1 MNLHEYQAK
10 NLFKQ
15 YNIPTTTGKLLTH
28 SSQLDDIF
36 NTLGEENLVIKA
48 QVHAGG
54 RGKSGGVVIT
64 KSKQEAK
71 ETVNNLLGS
80 RLVTYQTSQEG
91 QPVNSL
97 YIEKPCDIDKQ
108 LYLAFVIDRSTQ
120 RITIMTST
128 EGGVE
133 IEEVA
138 KVSPEKIMKNKINPV
153 VGIMPYQCRQIAFDL
168 GLDEIQVEQM
178 VHLLQNMYKMFLEN
192 DLSLVEVNPLIIS
205 KQGDLICLDGK
216 VQVDD
221 SALFRQRKLNE
232 IRDETQ
238 EDIRELQAQKLQL
251 NYVSLDGNIAC
262 MVNGAGLAMATM
274 DLIKSYGAEPANFLD
289 VGGSTNEQRV
299 IEAFRIILS
308 DPKVNGILIN
318 IFGGIVR
325 CDIIAKGILG
335 AVEKMNIN
343 IPIVVRLE
351 GTNAKEGLELIKQ
364 SSKNIIEE
372 HDLDEATK
380 KIIELTKGDK

>member
-10 NLFKQ
+10 NLFKK
-15 YNIPTTTGKLLTH
+15 YGIPTTTGKLLTH
-28 SSQLDDIF
+28 SSQLDDIL

-54 RGKSGGVVIT
+54 RGKSGGVVLT
-64 KSKQEAK
+64 KDKKEAK
-71 ETVNNLLGS
+71 EAVNRLLGT
-80 RLVTYQTSQEG
+80 RLVTYQTTSQG
-91 QPVNSL
+91 QPVNSI

-108 LYLAFVIDRSTQ
+108 LYLAFIIDRSSQ
-120 RITIMTST
+120 RVTIMTSI

-138 KVSPEKIMKNKINPV
+138 KNDPKKIMKNKINPV

-168 GLDEIQVEQM
+168 GLDDNQVQQM
-178 VHLLQNMYKMFLEN
+178 IPLLQNMYKMFLDN
-192 DLSLVEVNPLIIS
+192 DLSLIEVNPLVIT

-216 VQVDD
+216 VQVDN
-221 SALFRQRKLNE
+221 SALYRQKKLNE

-238 EDIRELQAQKLQL
+238 EDSRELQAEKMQL
-251 NYVSLDGNIAC
+251 NYVSLDGNIGC

-274 DLIKSYGAEPANFLD
+274 DLIQTYGGEPANFLD

-299 IEAFRIILS
+299 IEAFKIILS
-308 DPKVNGILIN
+308 DRKVNGILIN

-325 CDIIAKGILG
+325 CDVIASGIIA
-335 AVEKMNIN
+335 AVQKMKID

-351 GTNAKEGLELIKQ
+351 GTNVEEGLKLIRQ
-364 SSKNIIEE
+364 SGLNIIEE
-372 HDLDEATK
+372 QDLDKATL
-380 KIIELTKGDK
+380 KIIELTKGK

>member
-10 NLFKQ
+10 NLFKK
-15 YNIPTTTGKLLTH
+15 YGIPTTTGKLLTH
-28 SSQLDDIF
+28 SSQLDDIL

-54 RGKSGGVVIT
+54 RGKSGGVVLT
-64 KSKQEAK
+64 KDKKEAK
-71 ETVNNLLGS
+71 EAVNRLLGS
-80 RLVTYQTSQEG
+80 RLVTYQTTSQG
-91 QPVNSL
+91 QPVNSI

-108 LYLAFVIDRSTQ
+108 LYLAFIIDRSSQ
-120 RITIMTST
+120 RVTIMTSI

-138 KVSPEKIMKNKINPV
+138 KNDPKKIMKNKINPV

-168 GLDEIQVEQM
+168 GLDDNQVQQM
-178 VHLLQNMYKMFLEN
+178 IPLLQNMYKMFLDN
-192 DLSLVEVNPLIIS
+192 DLSLIEVNPLVIT

-216 VQVDD
+216 VQVDN
-221 SALFRQRKLNE
+221 SALYRQKKLNE

-238 EDIRELQAQKLQL
+238 EDSRELQAEKMQL
-251 NYVSLDGNIAC
+251 NYVSLDGNIGC

-274 DLIKSYGAEPANFLD
+274 DLIQTYGGEPANFLD

-299 IEAFRIILS
+299 IEAFKIILS
-308 DPKVNGILIN
+308 DRKVNGILIN

-325 CDIIAKGILG
+325 CDVIASGIIA
-335 AVEKMNIN
+335 AVQKMKID

-351 GTNAKEGLELIKQ
+351 GTNVEEGLKLIRQ
-364 SSKNIIEE
+364 SGLNIIEE
-372 HDLDEATK
+372 QDLDKATL
-380 KIIELTKGDK
+380 KIIELTKGK

>member
-10 NLFKQ
+10 NLFKK
-15 YNIPTTTGKLLTH
+15 YNIPTTNGKLLTH

-36 NTLGEENLVIKA
+36 NILGEENLVIKA

-54 RGKSGGVVIT
+54 RGKAGGVVIT
-64 KSKQEAK
+64 KTKQEAK
-71 ETVNNLLGS
+71 ETVNKLLGS
-80 RLVTYQTSQEG
+80 KLVTYQTTSEG

-97 YIEKPCDIDKQ
+97 YIEKPCDIEKQ
-108 LYLAFVIDRSTQ
+108 LYLAFIIDRSSQ
-120 RITIMTST
+120 RVTIMTST

-138 KVSPEKIMKNKINPV
+138 KNNPKKIMRNKINPV

-168 GLDEIQVEQM
+168 GLDDHQVNQM
-178 VHLLQNMYKMFLEN
+178 IPLLQNMYKMFLEN
-192 DLSLVEVNPLIIS
+192 DLSLVEVNPLVITTS
-205 KQGDLICLDGK
+205 GDLVCLDAK
-216 VQVDD
+216 VQVDN
-221 SALFRQRKLNE
+221 SALYRQRKLNE

-238 EDIRELQAQKLQL
+238 EDPRELQAEKMQL

-274 DLIKSYGAEPANFLD
+274 DLIKSHGGEPANFLD
-289 VGGSTNEQRV
+289 VAGSTNEQRV

-308 DPKVNGILIN
+308 DTKVNGILIN

-325 CDIIAKGILG
+325 CDIIANGIIA
-335 AVEKMNIN
+335 AVEKMNMD
-343 IPIVVRLE
+343 IPLVVRLE
-351 GTNAKEGLELIKQ
+351 GTNAKEGLELIRN
-364 SSKNIIEE
+364 SGLNIIEE
-372 HDLDEATK
+372 QDLDKATI
-380 KIIELTKGDK
+380 KIIELTKGN

>member
-10 NLFKQ
+10 NLFKK

-28 SSQLDDIF
+28 SSQLDDILD
-36 NTLGEENLVIKA
+36 TLGEDNLVVKA

-54 RGKSGGVVIT
+54 RGKSGGVVLT
-64 KSKQEAK
+64 KDKKEAK

-80 RLVTYQTSQEG
+80 RLVTYQTTSEG

-97 YIEKPCDIDKQ
+97 YIEKPCSFDKQ
-108 LYLAFVIDRSTQ
+108 LYLAFIIDRSTQ
-120 RITIMTST
+120 RVTIMTSI

-138 KVSPEKIMKNKINPV
+138 QNTPHKIMKNKINPV

-168 GLDEIQVEQM
+168 GLDDKQVAQM
-178 VHLLQNMYKMFLEN
+178 VPLLQNMYKMFLEN
-192 DLSLVEVNPLIIS
+192 DLSLVEVNPLVITT
-205 KQGDLICLDGK
+205 QGDIVCLDGK
-216 VQVDD
+216 IQVDN
-221 SALFRQRKLNE
+221 SALYRQKKLNE
-232 IRDETQ
+232 IRDESQ
-238 EDIRELQAQKLQL
+238 EDIRELQAEKLDL
-251 NYVSLDGNIAC
+251 NYVSLDGNIGC

-274 DLIKSYGAEPANFLD
+274 DLIQSHGGEPANFLD

-308 DPKVNGILIN
+308 DRKVNGILIN

-325 CDIIAKGILG
+325 CDIIANGIIA
-335 AVEKMNIN
+335 AVEKMNIE
-343 IPIVVRLE
+343 IPLVVRLE
-351 GTNAKEGLELIKQ
+351 GTNAKEGLELIRN
-364 SSKNIIEE
+364 SNVNIVEE
-372 HDLDEATK
+372 HDLDKATA
-380 KIIELTKGDK
+380 KIIELTKGK

>member
-10 NLFKQ
+10 NLFKK
-15 YNIPTTTGKLLTH
+15 YNIPTTNGKLLTH

-36 NTLGEENLVIKA
+36 NILGEENLVIKA

-54 RGKSGGVVIT
+54 RGKAGGVVIT
-64 KSKQEAK
+64 KTKQEAK
-71 ETVNNLLGS
+71 ETVNKLLGS
-80 RLVTYQTSQEG
+80 KLVTYQTTSEG

-97 YIEKPCDIDKQ
+97 YIEKPCDIEKQ
-108 LYLAFVIDRSTQ
+108 LYLAFIIDRSSQ
-120 RITIMTST
+120 RVTIMTST

-138 KVSPEKIMKNKINPV
+138 KNNPKKIMRNKINPV

-168 GLDEIQVEQM
+168 GLDDHQVNQM
-178 VHLLQNMYKMFLEN
+178 IPLLQNMYKMFLEN
-192 DLSLVEVNPLIIS
+192 DLSLVEVNPLVITTS
-205 KQGDLICLDGK
+205 GDLVCLDAK
-216 VQVDD
+216 VQVDN
-221 SALFRQRKLNE
+221 SALYRQRKLNE

-238 EDIRELQAQKLQL
+238 EDPRELQAEKMQL

-274 DLIKSYGAEPANFLD
+274 DLIKSHGGEPANFLD

-308 DPKVNGILIN
+308 DTKVNGILIN

-325 CDIIAKGILG
+325 CDIIANGIIA
-335 AVEKMNIN
+335 AVEKMNMD
-343 IPIVVRLE
+343 IPLVVRLE
-351 GTNAKEGLELIKQ
+351 GTNAKEGLELIRN
-364 SSKNIIEE
+364 SGLNIIEE
-372 HDLDEATK
+372 QDLDKATI
-380 KIIELTKGDK
+380 KIIELTKGN

>member
-10 NLFKQ
+10 NLFKK
-15 YNIPTTTGKLLTH
+15 YNIPTTNGKLLTH

-36 NTLGEENLVIKA
+36 NILGEENLVIKA

-54 RGKSGGVVIT
+54 RGKAGGVIIT
-64 KSKQEAK
+64 KTKQEAK
-71 ETVNNLLGS
+71 ETVNKLLGS
-80 RLVTYQTSQEG
+80 KLVTYQTTNEG
-91 QPVNSL
+91 QPINSL
-97 YIEKPCDIDKQ
+97 YIEKPCDIKKQ
-108 LYLAFVIDRSTQ
+108 LYLAFIIDRSSQ

-138 KVSPEKIMKNKINPV
+138 KNNPKKIMRNKINPV

-168 GLDEIQVEQM
+168 GLDEHQVRQM
-178 VHLLQNMYKMFLEN
+178 IPLLQNIYKMFLEN
-192 DLSLVEVNPLIIS
+192 DLSLVEVNPLVIT
-205 KQGDLICLDGK
+205 KNGHLVCLDAK
-216 VQVDD
+216 IQVDN
-221 SALFRQRKLNE
+221 SALYRQRKLNE

-238 EDIRELQAQKLQL
+238 EDPRELQAEKMQL

-274 DLIKSYGAEPANFLD
+274 DLIKFYGGKPANFLD

-308 DPKVNGILIN
+308 DTKVNGILIN

-325 CDIIAKGILG
+325 CDIIANGIIA
-335 AVEKMNIN
+335 AVKKMSID
-343 IPIVVRLE
+343 IPLVVRLE
-351 GTNAKEGLELIKQ
+351 GTNVKQGLKLIKN
-364 SSKNIIEE
+364 SGLNIIEE
-372 HDLDEATK
+372 QDLDKATI
-380 KIIELTKGDK
+380 KIIELTKGN

>member
-10 NLFKQ
+10 NLFKK

-28 SSQLDDIF
+28 SSQLDDILD
-36 NTLGEENLVIKA
+36 TLGEDNLVVKA

-54 RGKSGGVVIT
+54 RGKSGGVVLT
-64 KSKQEAK
+64 KDKKEAK

-80 RLVTYQTSQEG
+80 RLVTYQTTSEG

-97 YIEKPCDIDKQ
+97 YIEKPCSFDKQ
-108 LYLAFVIDRSTQ
+108 LYLAFIIDRSTQ
-120 RITIMTST
+120 RVTIMTSI

-138 KVSPEKIMKNKINPV
+138 QNTPHKIMKNKINPV

-168 GLDEIQVEQM
+168 GLDDEQVAQM
-178 VHLLQNMYKMFLEN
+178 VPLLQNMYKMFLEN
-192 DLSLVEVNPLIIS
+192 DLSLVEVNPLVITT
-205 KQGDLICLDGK
+205 QGDIVCLDGK
-216 VQVDD
+216 IQVDN
-221 SALFRQRKLNE
+221 SALYRQKKLNE
-232 IRDETQ
+232 IRDESQ
-238 EDIRELQAQKLQL
+238 EDIRELQAEKLDL
-251 NYVSLDGNIAC
+251 NYVSLDGNIGC

-274 DLIKSYGAEPANFLD
+274 DLIQSHGGEPANFLD

-308 DPKVNGILIN
+308 DRKVNGILIN

-325 CDIIAKGILG
+325 CDIIANGIIA
-335 AVEKMNIN
+335 AVEKMNIE
-343 IPIVVRLE
+343 IPLVVRLE
-351 GTNAKEGLELIKQ
+351 GTNAKEGLELIRN
-364 SSKNIIEE
+364 SNVNIVEE
-372 HDLDEATK
+372 HDLDKATA
-380 KIIELTKGDK
+380 KIIELTKGK